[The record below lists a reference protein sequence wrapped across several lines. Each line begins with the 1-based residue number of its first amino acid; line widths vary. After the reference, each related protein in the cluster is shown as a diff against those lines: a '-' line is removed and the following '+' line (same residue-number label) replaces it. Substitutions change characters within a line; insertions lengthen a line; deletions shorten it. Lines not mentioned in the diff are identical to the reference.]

1 MLQLLL
7 ALIVVA
13 QTPEPSG
20 VAQIRRDAK
29 AMGQHV
35 TTDLARAFLRAG
47 SALPEIHDR
56 TLYQDVAKKTYL
68 SEKAVQKLEAASR
81 DQLKKI
87 SVDETFYYNTRYG
100 SPLAYA
106 RPLELLGKSGL
117 GGLSGRKI
125 LDFGCGGIGPMRM
138 MASLGAE
145 AVGVDVDPMLSALFS
160 EPDDLGVF
168 KKGSVSLIIGHYPAD
183 EAIKAKVGGGYDV
196 ILAKNTL
203 KRGYVHPDSG
213 RTFIDLGMSDQE
225 VLKALFA
232 ALKPGGRLMIFNLGP
247 APNAPKEPYRPMADI
262 RCPFPH
268 DALKAAG
275 FVVEAFDRDDTRA
288 AREMGVDLG
297 WNKGE
302 GAMDLEKDLFAS
314 YSLLRKP

>member
-29 AMGQHV
+29 VMAPHV
-35 TTDLARAFLRAG
+35 TTDLARDFLRAG

-68 SEKAVQKLEAASR
+68 SEKAVQKLEAATR
-81 DQLKKI
+81 DRLKKI
-87 SVDETFYYNTRYG
+87 PVDETFYYNTRYG

-106 RPLELLGKSGL
+106 RPLELLGRSGL
-117 GGLSGRKI
+117 HDLSGRKI
-125 LDFGCGGIGPMRM
+125 LD
-138 MASLGAE
+138 
-145 AVGVDVDPMLSALFS
+145 
-160 EPDDLGVF
+160 
-168 KKGSVSLIIGHYPAD
+168 
-183 EAIKAKVGGGYDV
+183 
-196 ILAKNTL
+196 
-203 KRGYVHPDSG
+203 
-213 RTFIDLGMSDQE
+213 LGMSDRE

-268 DALKAAG
+268 DALEAAG
-275 FVVEAFDRDDTRA
+275 FVVEAFNRDDTRA
-288 AREMGVDLG
+288 AREMGADLG

-314 YSLLRKP
+314 YSLVRKP

>member
-1 MLQLLL
+1 MLQLLF

-29 AMGQHV
+29 AMGLHV
-35 TTDLARAFLRAG
+35 TTDLARDFLRAG

-81 DQLKKI
+81 DQFKKI
-87 SVDETFYYNTRYG
+87 SVDEMFYYNTRYG

-117 GGLSGRKI
+117 GDLSGRKI

-183 EAIKAKVGGGYDV
+183 EAIKAKVGGSYDV

-247 APNAPKEPYRPMADI
+247 APNAPNGPYRPMADI

-288 AREMGVDLG
+288 AREMGADLG

-314 YSLLRKP
+314 YSLVRKP